1 MNYHLSPD
9 ELVSTLDTLDVPFLA
24 GGEQSAVPPSLTPVE
39 LLTALAQAR
48 EARLRSAII
57 PMLLRHPEFAPHAR
71 AAATRLSGLPRVT
84 LQCFYTAALLLQR
97 KYVARLKRLLGAQP
111 SLPDWFS
118 ADLGVSLSEDETTL
132 LGELS
137 ERHAALTGLPIN
149 WAGTYEHAV
158 ERLIKRLENQAR
170 WAQQATRHPI

>member
-9 ELVSTLDTLDVPFLA
+9 ELVSTLDTLDIPFLA
-24 GGEQSAVPPSLTPVE
+24 RDEQSAVPPFLTPVE
-39 LLTALAQAR
+39 LLMALAQAR

-57 PMLLRHPEFAPHAR
+57 PMLLRHPEFASHAR
-71 AAATRLSGLPRVT
+71 TAATRLLGLPRVT
-84 LQCFYTAALLLQR
+84 LQCFYTAALLLQC
-97 KYVARLKRLLGAQP
+97 KYIARLKRLLGAQP

-118 ADLGVSLSEDETTL
+118 ADLGISLSEDETAL

-137 ERHAALTGLPIN
+137 ERHATLTGLPIN
-149 WAGTYEHAV
+149 WAGTYEHAA

-170 WAQQATRHPI
+170 WAEQATRHPI

>member
-1 MNYHLSPD
+1 M
-9 ELVSTLDTLDVPFLA
+9 LDTLDVPFLA
-24 GGEQSAVPPSLTPVE
+24 GDEQSAASPSLTPVE

-57 PMLLRHPEFAPHAR
+57 PTLLRHPEFAPHAR
-71 AAATRLSGLPRVT
+71 TAATRLLGLPRVT

-97 KYVARLKRLLGAQP
+97 KYVARLKQLLGVQP

-118 ADLGVSLSEDETTL
+118 AGLGISLSEDETPL

-149 WAGTYEHAV
+149 WAGTYEHAA

-170 WAQQATRHPI
+170 WHKRK

>member
-9 ELVSTLDTLDVPFLA
+9 ELISALDTLDVPFLA
-24 GGEQSAVPPSLTPVE
+24 GDEQSAVPPSLTPVE

-57 PMLLRHPEFAPHAR
+57 PTLLRHPEFAPHAR
-71 AAATRLSGLPRVT
+71 TAATRLSSLPRVT

-97 KYVARLKRLLGAQP
+97 KYVARLKQLLGAQP

-118 ADLGVSLSEDETTL
+118 ADLGISLSENETTL
-132 LGELS
+132 LSELS
-137 ERHAALTGLPIN
+137 KRHAALTGLPIN
-149 WAGTYEHAV
+149 WAGTYEHAA

-170 WAQQATRHPI
+170 WAQQATRHTI

>member
-1 MNYHLSPD
+1 MNHHLSPD
-9 ELVSTLDTLDVPFLA
+9 ELISMLDTLDVPFLA
-24 GGEQSAVPPSLTPVE
+24 GDEQSAAPPSLTPVE
-39 LLTALAQAR
+39 LLAALAQAR
-48 EARLRSAII
+48 EARLRSAIV

-71 AAATRLSGLPRVT
+71 TAATRLLGLPRVT

-97 KYVARLKRLLGAQP
+97 KYVARLKQLLGVQP

-118 ADLGVSLSEDETTL
+118 AGLGISLSEDETPL

-149 WAGTYEHAV
+149 WAGTYEHAA

-170 WAQQATRHPI
+170 WHKRK